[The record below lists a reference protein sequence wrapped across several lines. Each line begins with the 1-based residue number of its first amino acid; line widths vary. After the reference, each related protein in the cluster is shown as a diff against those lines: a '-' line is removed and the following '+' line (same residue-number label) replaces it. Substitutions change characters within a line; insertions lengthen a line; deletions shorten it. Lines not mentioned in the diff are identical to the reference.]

1 MNRVYRERDVF
12 TTLIYLGFYHE
23 QKVNKYIQ
31 MFSKVYCFLARASHF
46 VGWSRKLKVHRAN
59 LRTISSYSVRSSID
73 TVHNNIFFFGVFLFL
88 FSFVY
93 FPLGKH
99 IYFNEEFFSKTLFA
113 CFLDKQLYLDPDIYT
128 LHDSL
133 LSKKKLSK

>member
-1 MNRVYRERDVF
+1 
-12 TTLIYLGFYHE
+12 
-23 QKVNKYIQ
+23 
-31 MFSKVYCFLARASHF
+31 MFFKVYCFLARASHF

-59 LRTISSYSVRSSID
+59 LRTISSYPVRSSID

-93 FPLGKH
+93 FPLDKH

-113 CFLDKQLYLDPDIYT
+113 CFLDKQLLFPLIKEKIVIVIKFFSF
-128 LHDSL
+128 LVPAFFFVFI
-133 LSKKKLSK
+133 LSG